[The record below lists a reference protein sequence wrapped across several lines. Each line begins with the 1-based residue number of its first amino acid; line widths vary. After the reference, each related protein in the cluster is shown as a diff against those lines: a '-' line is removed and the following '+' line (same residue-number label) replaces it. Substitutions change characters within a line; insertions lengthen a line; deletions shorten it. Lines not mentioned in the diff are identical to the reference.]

1 MKIIE
6 GNIFSFSLGKT
17 EVSPFQA
24 SRWGGGGLL
33 GKRDILDSRPRG
45 IL

>member
-1 MKIIE
+1 LGRERMKMIE

-24 SRWGGGGLL
+24 SKGGRGGGV
-33 GKRDILDSRPRG
+33 RV
-45 IL
+45 